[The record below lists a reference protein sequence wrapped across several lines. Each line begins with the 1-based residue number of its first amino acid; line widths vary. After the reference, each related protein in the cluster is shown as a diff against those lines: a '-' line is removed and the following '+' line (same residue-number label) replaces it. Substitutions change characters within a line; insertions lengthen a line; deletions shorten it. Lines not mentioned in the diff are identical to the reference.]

1 MSKNVTEL
9 CTLLVEKE
17 FGELAADVF
26 ATVAHVGRQHLA
38 GLIRASTLTSKLFK
52 HGLATLLQFQ
62 LVLQS
67 ELEEIAF
74 YEVSWEH
81 AHNLGRLGKI
91 ARLVEGRYGQEAG
104 EIVTTLLN
112 SGHAKVSDLAA
123 AYGKIHKKAD
133 VSSTLPN
140 GTTIKHEGV
149 NGQMT
154 SAKKAISGDASNDD
168 SAGNG
173 GEVGSVENSNGV
185 TTNGSAI
192 VQDKPET
199 YVESDAEM
207 HAILHRLLKAGWIV
221 PVDQRDFWPLSD
233 QRLDAEAWVL
243 DHRFEKGK
251 PPKGPK
257 QVQALHRHLKE
268 RMRQLRD
275 QGLDFST
282 SSIQTGSKRPATS
295 SALPPAKRARTNGVN
310 GASYSKAG
318 FAADDGV
325 LLDGDL
331 VVRVSPEKVSVAM
344 RTEQLVRLANR
355 FIGETTSKVYR
366 AFLQLLE
373 EQLPRCYDPYKFV
386 DPDPDPDKIVVVI
399 DAKASVVRVAEVLD
413 KSVDLYDGLAENP
426 EFVNGNTKDG
436 SDTLVN
442 RGKLVERHIKMLS
455 EDPRHLASWA
465 SSRGISEW
473 YVEFPR
479 LSKYL
484 IQNQIEE
491 TVQSRF
497 ERLGMRLL
505 RLLHNKGKLD
515 EKQVASLGMC
525 RPKEI
530 RPILSQMQAAGFLD
544 LQEIPKDNSRH
555 PSRTIFLWFYDQ
567 DRVRRLLL
575 EDAYKAMARILQ
587 RIEMERLA
595 KLEHIEKAERTDVKG
610 NEDKYLSKLD
620 KQKLREWSQTELKLL
635 VQLERVDDLIGIFND
650 FRGP

>member
-17 FGELAADVF
+17 HGELAADVF
-26 ATVAHVGRQHLA
+26 STVAHVGRQHLA
-38 GLIRASTLTSKLFK
+38 GLIRASRLPTKHFR

-67 ELEEIAF
+67 ELDEVTF
-74 YEVSWEH
+74 YEVSCEH
-81 AHNLGRLGKI
+81 AHNLARLGKI
-91 ARLVEGRYGQEAG
+91 ARLVEARYGQEAG

-123 AYGKIHKKAD
+123 AYGRIHKKVD

-140 GTTIKHEGV
+140 GTMTKHEGV
-149 NGQMT
+149 NGQKAGTTKTT
-154 SAKKAISGDASNDD
+154 SDDTSNDD

-185 TTNGSAI
+185 TANGSAI

-207 HAILHRLLKAGWIV
+207 HAILHSLLKAGWIV

-243 DHRFEKGK
+243 EHHFEKGK

-257 QVQALHRHLKE
+257 QVQALKRHLKH

-275 QGLDFST
+275 QALDFST
-282 SSIQTGSKRPATS
+282 SSIQTGSKRPATF
-295 SALPPAKRARTNGVN
+295 SALPPAKRARANGVN
-310 GASYSKAG
+310 GASHSKAG
-318 FAADDGV
+318 FADDDGV
-325 LLDGDL
+325 LLDGNL
-331 VVRVSPEKVSVAM
+331 VVRISPEKVSVAM

-373 EQLPRCYDPYKFV
+373 EQTPRCYDQYKA
-386 DPDPDPDKIVVVI
+386 DPDPDSDKILI
-399 DAKASVVRVAEVLD
+399 IEAKASVLKIAEVLD
-413 KSVDLYDGLAENP
+413 KSVDLYDGLAETP
-426 EFVNGNTKDG
+426 EFVNGNTNHDG
-436 SDTLVN
+436 DTLVN
-442 RGKLVERHIKMLS
+442 RGKLVEKHIKMLS
-455 EDPRHLASWA
+455 EDPRHLATWA
-465 SSRGISEW
+465 SSRGVSEW

-479 LSKYL
+479 LSRYL

-587 RIEMERLA
+587 RIEIERQA
-595 KLEHIEKAERTDVKG
+595 RLEQIEKAERTDVKG
-610 NEDKYLSKLD
+610 NEDKYLTKVE
-620 KQKLREWSQTELKLL
+620 KQKLHEWSQIEVKLS
-635 VQLERVDDLIGIFND
+635 VQLERVDDLVGILND
-650 FRGP
+650 FLGP